1 MCIRDRSWPALRR
14 AAYGALLLRLS
25 QGVPERETPLSASF
39 SEQKERL
46 KERLKTIMTPKNT
59 GKKTPLLTAAV
70 LTVAVVS
77 FVAMGA
83 YAGRSQQQNSGQ
95 DALLLQEVSGLPGGQ
110 ELEQAQEQ
118 EQTPVLQQPFE
129 AQGQQVSIAAE
140 FGTRVHPITQ
150 QEISHD
156 GVDFVL
162 GEGTPVLAAA
172 QGVVE
177 SAGYDGEDGY
187 AVSISH
193 GSGMLTRYCHMQDV
207 EVQQGQTVEAGQC
220 VGTVGS
226 TGNSTGPHLHFS
238 VKQGDAFVDPLAL
251 LEQSGA

>member
-1 MCIRDRSWPALRR
+1 
-14 AAYGALLLRLS
+14 
-25 QGVPERETPLSASF
+25 
-39 SEQKERL
+39 
-46 KERLKTIMTPKNT
+46 MTPKNT
-59 GKKTPLLTAAV
+59 GKKTTLLTAAV

-162 GEGTPVLAAA
+162 EEGTPVLAAA

-193 GSGMLTRYCHMQDV
+193 GNGMSTRYCHMQDV

-238 VKQGDAFVDPLAL
+238 VKQGDAFVDSLAL
-251 LEQSGA
+251 LEQSGE